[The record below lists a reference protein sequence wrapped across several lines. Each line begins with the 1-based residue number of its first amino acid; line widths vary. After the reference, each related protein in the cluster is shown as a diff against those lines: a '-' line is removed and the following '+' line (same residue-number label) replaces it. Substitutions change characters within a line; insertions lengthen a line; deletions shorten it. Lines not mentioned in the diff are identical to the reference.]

1 MDVDVAA
8 VAGLLADR
16 TRADTVAALLDGRAL
31 TSGELA
37 RATGVS
43 PQTISSHLR
52 RLLDAGLL
60 AVETQGRHRYYRLID
75 VRVGRAFEALAA
87 LAPVRQVR
95 SLRQSRIAA
104 ELRLARTCYDHLAG
118 KVAVLLTNALHET
131 HILVRADDTYV
142 LGKNGTP
149 RLTDFGLDIETLRR
163 TRRAFALPCLDWS
176 ERRHHIAGAVGAAL
190 LTRML
195 ELGWLSRHPNS
206 RAVRIEETGRRGLME
221 VFGCDL
227 LIDTEPTAPGPIA
240 PPVPAS
246 RC

>member
-1 MDVDVAA
+1 MATA
-8 VAGLLADR
+8 AGLFADR

-31 TSGELA
+31 TAGELA

-43 PQTISSHLR
+43 PQTISTHLR

-60 AVETQGRHRYYRLID
+60 AVETQGRHRYYRLVD
-75 VRVGRAFEALAA
+75 DRVGRVFEALAA

-118 KVAVLLTNALHET
+118 KVAVLLANALHDAY
-131 HILVRADDTYV
+131 ILVRAGDTYV
-142 LGKNGTP
+142 LGKNGIP

-163 TRRAFALPCLDWS
+163 TRRSFALPCLDWS
-176 ERRHHIAGAVGAAL
+176 ERRHHVAGAVGAAL

-195 ELGWLSRHPNS
+195 NLGWLSRRPNS
-206 RAVRIEETGRRGLME
+206 RAVRVEKTGQRGLMQ

-227 LIDTEPTAPGPIA
+227 HTDDAAPGPTTT
-240 PPVPAS
+240 PVPAS
-246 RC
+246 P